1 MHRIL
6 YRLAGRFKTL
16 IFVLGIMLII
26 LLSFYTQSIVEKLR
40 GQSKNI
46 VEFYANLYSHAIA
59 EENVDY
65 LNFIFEQII
74 RKTNFPIISTDKD
87 KNPSYWEGLA
97 LEPDDHSEDSIQ
109 KVKHMIRNMEKEFDP
124 IEIKNPFPDTG
135 DPILGYIYYGDSK
148 LITQLIWL
156 PYIEVLVVGIFILIS
171 YLGFKS
177 IKKSEQQFIWIGMS
191 KETAHQ
197 LGTPLSSLMGWTEL
211 LKSDIRPG
219 NITKILPEMENDIKR
234 LDKVAARFSQI
245 GSKAELKKH
254 DVTKITSEVVAYFK
268 KRLPQMGKKIKIVEN
283 YVIKPSIHINKD
295 LFEWVIENLIKN
307 SLDAIEKK
315 EGQIEIIIN
324 KTDEKSDK
332 IYIDIKDN
340 GKGILNQHKHLI
352 FKPGFSTKKRGWGLG
367 LNLSK
372 RIIEEYHHGK
382 LFIKDTRIGEGT
394 CMRII
399 I

>member
-6 YRLAGRFKTL
+6 YRLAGRFKTF
-16 IFVLGIMLII
+16 IFVLGATIII
-26 LLSFYTQSIVEKLR
+26 LLMFYTQSIVGKLR
-40 GQSKNI
+40 DQSKNI
-46 VEFYANLYSHAIA
+46 VEFYANIYSHAIA
-59 EENVDY
+59 EENIDY

-74 RKTNFPIISTDKD
+74 KKTNFPIINTDKD
-87 KNPSYWEGLA
+87 KNPTYWEGLSIDP
-97 LEPDDHSEDSIQ
+97 EDHSEHAIK
-109 KVKHMIRNMEKEFDP
+109 KVKTIIDNMEKEFDP
-124 IEIKNPFPDTG
+124 IEIKNPFPDMG

-156 PYIEVLVVGIFILIS
+156 PYIEILVVGLFILIS
-171 YLGFKS
+171 YLGFQS

-211 LKSDIRPG
+211 LKSNVHPS
-219 NITKILPEMENDIKR
+219 NIKKILPEMENDIKR

-245 GSKAELKKH
+245 GSQAELKSH
-254 DVTKITSEVVAYFK
+254 AIALIISDVVCYFK
-268 KRLPQMGKKIKIVEN
+268 KRLPHMGKKIRLIEN
-283 YVIKPSIHINKD
+283 YVIEPTIQVNKD

-315 EGQIEIIIN
+315 EGIIEIIIDRV
-324 KTDEKSDK
+324 DEKSDK

-340 GKGILNQHKHLI
+340 GKGISNQNKRLI

-367 LNLSK
+367 LNLAK
-372 RIIEEYHHGK
+372 RIIEDYHHGK
-382 LFIKDTRIGEGT
+382 LFIKETKMGEGT
-394 CMRII
+394 CMRIVI
-399 I
+399 

>member
-1 MHRIL
+1 M
-6 YRLAGRFKTL
+6 
-16 IFVLGIMLII
+16 
-26 LLSFYTQSIVEKLR
+26 FYTQSIVQKLR
-40 GQSKNI
+40 DQSKNI

-65 LNFIFEQII
+65 LNFIFEQVIK
-74 RKTNFPIISTDKD
+74 KTNFPIVNTDKN
-87 KNPSYWEGLA
+87 KIPTYWEGLYID
-97 LEPDDHSEDSIQ
+97 PDDHSEHAIK
-109 KVKHMIRNMEKEFDP
+109 KVSNIIKNMEKEFDP
-124 IEIKNPFPDTG
+124 IEIKNPFPDAG
-135 DPILGYIYYGDSK
+135 DQTLGYLYYGDSS

-156 PYIEVLVVGIFILIS
+156 PYVEIFIVGLFIVVS

-177 IKKSEQQFIWIGMS
+177 IKKSEQQFIWVGMS

-211 LKSDIRPG
+211 LKSDVSSKNLI
-219 NITKILPEMENDIKR
+219 KILPEMENDIKR
-234 LDKVAARFSQI
+234 LDKVASRFSQI
-245 GSKAELKKH
+245 GSQTELRNH
-254 DVTKITSEVVAYFK
+254 DVTSIISDVVSYFR
-268 KRLPQMGKKIKIVEN
+268 KRLPHMGKKIKIIEDYKNTVKTN
-283 YVIKPSIHINKD
+283 INKD

-315 EGQIEIIIN
+315 EGEIEISVN
-324 KTDEKSDK
+324 NSDEKNK

-340 GKGILNQHKHLI
+340 GKGIFNQHKNLI

-382 LFIKDTRIGEGT
+382 LFIKETKIGEGT
-394 CMRII
+394 CMRIVI
-399 I
+399 